1 MIGGGRVRRPRA
13 EGASRDA
20 RAPGVWLAG
29 IALTAAAACSPGAG
43 GPRATSPAPASVVSS
58 PSAPAVTAS
67 SEASVA
73 PSPEPSVDV
82 DAARAAFEY
91 PAGERT
97 FEEVGSTTEG
107 GVTTRDVTYE
117 SVGGRTVSALVVAP
131 DDSARHPAVLFLHWY
146 ATNEPDG
153 NRTEFLDDATALAG
167 RGVVSLLPQEQFP
180 WHQPPLG
187 LEADRQA
194 VVDQVVDLRVGL
206 DLLLALPEVDADR
219 VAVVGHDFGGM
230 YAALVAGLDRRVDA
244 AVVMAGVPHF
254 ADWYLRYWHPVAR
267 ADEPE
272 YRATM
277 LEVDP
282 VTFLP
287 DVRGPLLFQFAESD
301 QFVSDAAID
310 AWAAAS
316 STEATTRT
324 YDSNHSL
331 RIAAAEVDRS
341 TFLATVLALSD

>member
-1 MIGGGRVRRPRA
+1 VAGGDR
-13 EGASRDA
+13 
-20 RAPGVWLAG
+20 
-29 IALTAAAACSPGAG
+29 LTVAAACSPGAS
-43 GPRATSPAPASVVSS
+43 GPQATSPAPASVVSS

-97 FEEVGSTTEG
+97 FEEVSSTTDG

-117 SVGGRTVSALVVAP
+117 SVNGRTVSALVVAP
-131 DDSARHPAVLFLHWY
+131 DDSGRHPAVLFLHWY

-153 NRTEFLDDATALAG
+153 DRTEFQDEATALAG
-167 RGVVSLLPQEQFP
+167 RGVVSLLPQQQFP
-180 WHQPPLG
+180 WHQPPSS
-187 LEADRQA
+187 LEADHQA
-194 VVDQVVDLRVGL
+194 VIDQVVDLRVGL
-206 DLLLALPEVDADR
+206 DLLLALPEVDAER

-230 YAALVAGLDRRVDA
+230 YAALVAGLDRRVGA

-267 ADEPE
+267 ADEPL

-282 VTFLP
+282 ITFLP
-287 DVRGPLLFQFAESD
+287 DVRGPMLLQFAESD

-316 STEATTRT
+316 PTGATTRT
-324 YDSNHSL
+324 YDWNHSL
-331 RIAAAEVDRS
+331 RIAAADDDRDN
-341 TFLATVLALSD
+341 FLATALGIPE